1 LRIPVAQP
9 AVLFAFRAQFQ
20 QALGVAECGIVCPE
34 GRACRVVWIVSQ
46 GGGAMAAP
54 KGHPRWGG
62 KQKGSK
68 NYAMREGE
76 QRLVQALAAEQLSP
90 EQQAEIAPLHVM
102 LRIMRARD
110 RAGDDAGAL
119 AAAIAAAPCCH
130 ARLSSSDMHVSGSL
144 DGKNDADLA
153 AELAAVEAKLAAT
166 GRLH

>member
-1 LRIPVAQP
+1 
-9 AVLFAFRAQFQ
+9 
-20 QALGVAECGIVCPE
+20 
-34 GRACRVVWIVSQ
+34 
-46 GGGAMAAP
+46 MAAP